1 MLVRKKITLYGIVQG
16 VGFRPFIHR
25 LVKKYKL
32 NGWICNSNQGVE
44 MEVEG
49 EKSAYQDFLKDLKN
63 HPPSLALIVDIKI
76 KNLPIAGYSEFF
88 IKESNSQYQHP
99 IILIPPDISICE
111 DCLRELNNPLD
122 RRYHYPFINCTNC
135 GPRFTIIKDMPY
147 DRKQTTMQEFPM
159 CTDCA
164 REFHDLENRRYHA
177 EPNACP
183 VCGPQVSLYIKNKK
197 IDTPEPIPE
206 VRERL
211 QKGEIGIIKGLGGF
225 HLACD
230 ARNEE
235 AVLRVRAIKKRDK
248 KPFALMAENISTIK
262 NYCFVSAL
270 ASRYLESREKPI
282 LLLKKKRICRLSP
295 DIAPGNAYLGFM
307 LPYTP
312 LHFLLMQKSG
322 LILVMTSANF
332 SEEPIIIEDKKAFQ
346 EFGQKVDFMFL
357 HNRQIYNRC
366 DDSVLKMTPHQP
378 IYIRRS
384 RGYAPYP
391 VILSRKTKSI
401 LALGAEEKNTFC
413 LMRDRYAFPSQHLG
427 DLKNKENFTA
437 YQEAI
442 QRLSKV
448 LQFEPEAIACDLHPD
463 YLSTHYAEQL
473 ARQKRVPLVKVQH
486 HHAHIVSCMVENHI
500 TEKVIGV
507 AFDGTGF
514 GSDGTIWGGE
524 FLVVSPK
531 DFQRAGY
538 LKYMALPG
546 GEQAIIEPWRMA
558 YSYLYSFFGPD
569 LDSIPLLFR
578 KRKKIKDFL
587 LLKQMI
593 DKKINS
599 PPTSS
604 CGRLFDAVA
613 SLIGLKDEV
622 DFEGQAAIELESIC
636 RPQYKDNYNYHLD
649 KEAGCWVVNS
659 REMFQEIIKDL
670 ESNTPLS
677 KIATQFHNTI
687 ADFILSICVKIR
699 EDSAINGVALS
710 GGVFQNSVLLTE
722 TIKKLKKSR
731 FKVLIHKKLPPNDA
745 CISLGQAIVADT
757 QIKSGIRIVS

>member
-32 NGWICNSNQGVE
+32 CGWICNSNQGVE

-159 CTDCA
+159 CADCA
-164 REFHDLENRRYHA
+164 QEFHDLENRRYHA

-332 SEEPIIIEDKKAFQ
+332 SEEPIIIEDKKA
-346 EFGQKVDFMFL
+346 
-357 HNRQIYNRC
+357 
-366 DDSVLKMTPHQP
+366 
-378 IYIRRS
+378 
-384 RGYAPYP
+384 
-391 VILSRKTKSI
+391 
-401 LALGAEEKNTFC
+401 
-413 LMRDRYAFPSQHLG
+413 
-427 DLKNKENFTA
+427 
-437 YQEAI
+437 
-442 QRLSKV
+442 
-448 LQFEPEAIACDLHPD
+448 
-463 YLSTHYAEQL
+463 
-473 ARQKRVPLVKVQH
+473 
-486 HHAHIVSCMVENHI
+486 
-500 TEKVIGV
+500 
-507 AFDGTGF
+507 
-514 GSDGTIWGGE
+514 
-524 FLVVSPK
+524 
-531 DFQRAGY
+531 
-538 LKYMALPG
+538 
-546 GEQAIIEPWRMA
+546 
-558 YSYLYSFFGPD
+558 
-569 LDSIPLLFR
+569 
-578 KRKKIKDFL
+578 
-587 LLKQMI
+587 
-593 DKKINS
+593 
-599 PPTSS
+599 
-604 CGRLFDAVA
+604 
-613 SLIGLKDEV
+613 
-622 DFEGQAAIELESIC
+622 
-636 RPQYKDNYNYHLD
+636 
-649 KEAGCWVVNS
+649 
-659 REMFQEIIKDL
+659 
-670 ESNTPLS
+670 
-677 KIATQFHNTI
+677 
-687 ADFILSICVKIR
+687 
-699 EDSAINGVALS
+699 
-710 GGVFQNSVLLTE
+710 
-722 TIKKLKKSR
+722 
-731 FKVLIHKKLPPNDA
+731 
-745 CISLGQAIVADT
+745 
-757 QIKSGIRIVS
+757 